1 MPNTR
6 LVFMPRNL
14 NDSNETVASGL
25 VEPITG
31 LELTSGLN
39 RGQFTDWTDSE
50 VARYTN
56 TAVGTLYAG
65 RYMRVRMDPAAATLK
80 RGQLLWWLA
89 GSTFKHTVTNVEPAD
104 LTPLAGIFLNTDASG
119 SFPVTAGNYCW
130 IQVFGVGGQSSVLLK
145 TVLTGV
151 PAVGQSLY
159 AAGAGAGADNATA
172 DVLDA
177 GGNPTFTD
185 TANMDNRFIGK
196 AMVIPVGGTIIK
208 VSLPGR
214 MDVD

>member
-6 LVFMPRNL
+6 LVFMPRKL

-31 LELTSGLN
+31 LELTSGLVL
-39 RGQFTDWTDSE
+39 GQFTDWTNAE

-65 RYMRVRMDPAAATLK
+65 RYMRVRLDPSAATLK
-80 RGQLLWWLA
+80 RGQLLWWVQ
-89 GSTFKHTVTNVEPAD
+89 GGTFKHQVTNVEPSD
-104 LTPLAGIFLNTDASG
+104 LTPLAGIYNNSDAG
-119 SFPVTAGNYCW
+119 GTAPVTAGNFFW
-130 IQVFGVGGQSSVLLK
+130 MQAFGVGGVASVLLK
-145 TVLTGV
+145 TALTGV
-151 PAVGQSLY
+151 PAVGQSVY
-159 AAGAGAGADNATA
+159 AAGAGAGADNATS
-172 DVLDA
+172 DILDA

-185 TANMDNRFIGK
+185 AANMNNRFIGK
-196 AMVIPVGGTIIK
+196 ALVLPVGGTIIT